1 MPGQP
6 ELRGRQGSKDL
17 SEEIENLWA
26 DRLSSVAQQ
35 VQQHL
40 ADLHKQLCADHRL
53 AVHGLQI
60 QADKAMGPELSKDG
74 SSSPLSRRSP
84 ARTVTLGMGRA
95 GLPRRSGTAEIS
107 HHGSE
112 DAEADLSTFS
122 LRSHMKSGNTLID
135 VWPVWKDDAEGA
147 DLIRDMAKE
156 KSMLVKAQQQ
166 IGSESLNP
174 QLLRCGTSL
183 PEVTVESWAI
193 RPSSLKFLVWN
204 FLFLVVL
211 FYDCVSFPLS
221 AFNIEHLFVLPN
233 MVAASFWTA
242 DFILSFFVGYDTAD
256 GQVETRLVKTASR
269 YARTWMLPDLVV
281 IVVDWIMLASALGS
295 QLEDTGST
303 NPAGFARIGKSVRY
317 MRIMRVM
324 RLLRLRRFQEALH
337 QFDEFINIQYFSII
351 QKLIMN
357 MVWILLLSHFIGC
370 GWYAIGMEMLDENV
384 IEASWVSA
392 NGLVGE
398 QLMYKYLTSLHWS
411 ITQFTPGSMNV
422 QPVNSFER
430 LYSVIVLVLGMVVFS
445 STVSSITA
453 ATNNLK
459 DINAVYKHQIW
470 TLRRYFRE
478 QKISAQLTSRVLRY
492 TESIVKP
499 KYQKVD
505 VGQVKIMAMLP
516 QILTKEVNLEIY
528 EKHLVVHP
536 LFQSLGEVNVSF
548 MQKICSNALKES
560 ALDKGEMVFGPGQ
573 VCSAM
578 YFVTLGVLEYFFSQ
592 ATFPNIVDKK
602 MSFCEAVLWTPWVH
616 QGRMYTRTESTVI
629 AVDAKQFH
637 DVAQSFSADMELL
650 KAYGREFVFSMN
662 EVAGNFTPEEED
674 DEELSDLF
682 HSEKAI
688 QVLPGKRAFEESSYA
703 ISANSYLQ
711 GLQGFNVV
719 RNLISPTSSPTL
731 GSKLAPEDHAY
742 SSGNPCMSTRV
753 LILSW
758 TSRTTTPRCLTFSIA
773 TRQRWRAASPRLS
786 GRDAKH
792 GAMPSAVVGVFSLRR
807 RPILQHLGGQELC
820 TITYR

>member
-1 MPGQP
+1 
-6 ELRGRQGSKDL
+6 
-17 SEEIENLWA
+17 
-26 DRLSSVAQQ
+26 
-35 VQQHL
+35 
-40 ADLHKQLCADHRL
+40 
-53 AVHGLQI
+53 
-60 QADKAMGPELSKDG
+60 
-74 SSSPLSRRSP
+74 
-84 ARTVTLGMGRA
+84 
-95 GLPRRSGTAEIS
+95 
-107 HHGSE
+107 
-112 DAEADLSTFS
+112 LSTFS

-731 GSKLAPEDHAY
+731 GSKLAPEDVQDDD
-742 SSGNPCMSTRV
+742 SQMPD
-753 LILSW
+753 ILDSNEAEVE
-758 TSRTTTPRCLTFSIA
+758 SRKSEIVGERC
-773 TRQRWRAASPRLS
+773 
-786 GRDAKH
+786 
-792 GAMPSAVVGVFSLRR
+792 
-807 RPILQHLGGQELC
+807 
-820 TITYR
+820 